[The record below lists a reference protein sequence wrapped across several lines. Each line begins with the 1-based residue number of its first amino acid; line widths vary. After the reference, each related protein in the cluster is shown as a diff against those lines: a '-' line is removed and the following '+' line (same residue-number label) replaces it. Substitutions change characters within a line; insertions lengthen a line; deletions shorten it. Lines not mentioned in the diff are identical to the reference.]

1 MAGMPE
7 LDAAR
12 YATRISLWAL
22 FVAGGSFTVTA
33 CLLILEIK
41 RWFNEGVRL
50 FMSVMVDAELYG
62 IHGADQNKYIA
73 ITVTNRG
80 SAPTTIT
87 HMVFYDFPNIFSILI
102 PKRPRFIFIKFKKY
116 WPETMI
122 VPNPGNQILP
132 YVLDPGHNWHGMA
145 VENTELENSII
156 HRRLYVGVIGSH
168 SNRPFLK
175 LVRKWEKQ

>member
-7 LDAAR
+7 LDVAR
-12 YATRISLWAL
+12 YAARISLWAL
-22 FVAGGSFTVTA
+22 FVAVGSLIVTA

-50 FMSVMVDAELYG
+50 SMSVMVDARLYG
-62 IHGADQNKYIA
+62 GHVADENKYIA

-87 HMVFYDFPNIFSILI
+87 HMVFYDFINIFSILI
-102 PKRPRFIFIKFKKY
+102 PKYPKFIFRIFKKY
-116 WPETMI
+116 WPNTMI
-122 VPNPGNQILP
+122 IPNPGTQILP

-145 VENTELENSII
+145 IENPELENSII
-156 HRRLYVGVIGSH
+156 NRRLYVGVIGSH

-175 LVRKWEKQ
+175 RVRKWEYK